1 VEVGD
6 YSADG
11 KQQLAHE
18 PSMLKGLD
26 DASAPTLE
34 AVQTSAA
41 TSSRLK
47 R

>member
-1 VEVGD
+1 VGD

-18 PSMLKGLD
+18 PRSLQGLD
-26 DASAPTLE
+26 DSSAPTLE
-34 AVQTSAA
+34 DVQPPPA